1 MVRTQIQFTTE
12 QIERLKQEAA
22 AREVSMSQ
30 VVRDA
35 VDGGLPPRGDRIERA
50 LKLTE
55 GKFRSGRSD
64 ISENHDDYLAD
75 AFLDQKSD

>member
-35 VDGGLPPRGDRIERA
+35 VDGRLPPRGDRIERA
-50 LKLTE
+50 LRLTE

-64 ISENHDDYLAD
+64 LSENHDDYLAD
-75 AFLDQKSD
+75 AFLDQKPD